1 MTRTA
6 PLLSLLSLSL
16 VACGPDN
23 GSTDADPKADT
34 ATTPSTARSTVD
46 GMVGSDF
53 DRAVSVRGWLVADD
67 SMLVRDIGASAMIQS
82 DGSFSL
88 DTMTGAELYI
98 VEAVDADGD
107 RQGMAVVSSTG
118 GADAVIKLRPID
130 AESTV
135 EASAWLGLVQESSDK
150 WSHSFADVVGR
161 VNTELAAAV
170 WDDGDWVDD
179 TDADGMLS
187 LDSNAELEVLVD
199 ALDVAQQAE
208 LMSWT
213 SAGLS
218 WDQHDAWDTES
229 LALMG
234 LSARLYYHAAS
245 ADSTDDPDLARADF
259 DQGVLLGTQLAS
271 GLSASAL
278 MDAGASSWMAFGA
291 VISTHPDADLALAEA
306 ARLSWGQ
313 GQSERSVAV
322 ASEAFGVLNPTAGTE
337 PQAVIDAEGRSF
349 VASTFA
355 APDLTTMGDAWTS
368 WESTLA
374 AMPRDDQPASG
385 GLLFQTETFADLSLL
400 SADLMLTAAA
410 DGATTCR
417 DTVRSAAD
425 SIVSDGVMTE
435 VEAEALAMSAVSA
448 WATYRDDMDTTV
460 VDVLT
465 DLLPGLD
472 AATSP
477 MAAAATTDVLVSLE
491 GGWVADAR

>member
-67 SMLVRDIGASAMIQS
+67 GMLVRDIGASAMVQS

-135 EASAWLGLVQESSDK
+135 EASAWLGLVQESGDK

-187 LDSNAELEVLVD
+187 LDSNAELGVLVD

-213 SAGLS
+213 SAGL
-218 WDQHDAWDTES
+218 
-229 LALMG
+229 
-234 LSARLYYHAAS
+234 
-245 ADSTDDPDLARADF
+245 
-259 DQGVLLGTQLAS
+259 
-271 GLSASAL
+271 
-278 MDAGASSWMAFGA
+278 
-291 VISTHPDADLALAEA
+291 
-306 ARLSWGQ
+306 
-313 GQSERSVAV
+313 
-322 ASEAFGVLNPTAGTE
+322 
-337 PQAVIDAEGRSF
+337 
-349 VASTFA
+349 
-355 APDLTTMGDAWTS
+355 
-368 WESTLA
+368 
-374 AMPRDDQPASG
+374 
-385 GLLFQTETFADLSLL
+385 
-400 SADLMLTAAA
+400 
-410 DGATTCR
+410 
-417 DTVRSAAD
+417 
-425 SIVSDGVMTE
+425 
-435 VEAEALAMSAVSA
+435 
-448 WATYRDDMDTTV
+448 
-460 VDVLT
+460 
-465 DLLPGLD
+465 
-472 AATSP
+472 
-477 MAAAATTDVLVSLE
+477 
-491 GGWVADAR
+491 